1 MKRLITTTAVAA
13 LLAAAAAG
21 TAVAGERTSIGAREY
36 TANCAVCHGAGG
48 KGDGPYAASLTVKV
62 PDLTVL
68 TKNNGGVFPANMVFS
83 LIDGRAEV
91 AGHGPREM
99 PVWGEDYLSQAGREY
114 DDYPINREA
123 FVRGRILAL
132 IDHLYQLQV
141 K

>member
-1 MKRLITTTAVAA
+1 MKRLITTAAVAA
-13 LLAAAAAG
+13 VLAAAAAG
-21 TAVAGERTSIGAREY
+21 TAIAGERASIGAREY

-48 KGDGPYAASLTVKV
+48 KGDGPYAASLAVKA

-68 TKNNGGVFPANMVFS
+68 AKNNGGVFPANKVFS
-83 LIDGRAEV
+83 LIDGRAEI

-99 PVWGEDYLSQAGREY
+99 PVWGEDYLSLAGREY

-132 IDHLYQLQV
+132 IDYLYQLQV

>member
-1 MKRLITTTAVAA
+1 MRLMTTAAA
-13 LLAAAAAG
+13 LGVVLVAPAG
-21 TAVAGERTSIGAREY
+21 SALVVQRVSIGQSEY
-36 TANCAVCHGAGG
+36 VANCAVCHGVTG
-48 KGDGPYAASLTVKV
+48 KGDGPYAASLAIKP

-68 TKNNGGVFPANMVFS
+68 AKNNGGVFPTNRVS
-83 LIDGRAEV
+83 ELIDGRAQV
-91 AGHGPREM
+91 QGHGPREM

-132 IDHLYQLQV
+132 IDYLYQLQA

>member
-13 LLAAAAAG
+13 LLAVAAAG
-21 TAVAGERTSIGAREY
+21 AAVAGERASIGAREY

-48 KGDGPYAASLTVKV
+48 KGDGPYATSLTVKV

-68 TKNNGGVFPANMVFS
+68 TKNNGGVFPANKVFS

-99 PVWGEDYLSQAGREY
+99 PVWGEDYLSQAGRQY

>member
-1 MKRLITTTAVAA
+1 MKRLTTTTALA
-13 LLAAAAAG
+13 LLLVGSAG
-21 TAVAGERTSIGAREY
+21 TAPAADRASIGQLEY
-36 TANCAVCHGAGG
+36 TANCAVCHGTAG
-48 KGDGPYAASLTVKV
+48 KGDGPYATSLTVKA

-68 TKNNGGVFPANMVFS
+68 AKNNGGVFPANRVFE

-91 AGHGPREM
+91 QGHGPREM
-99 PVWGEDYLSQAGREY
+99 PVWGEDYLSQAGREF

-132 IDHLYQLQV
+132 IDYLYQLQA

>member
-1 MKRLITTTAVAA
+1 MKRLITATAVAV
-13 LLAAAAAG
+13 LLTATAAV
-21 TAVAGERTSIGAREY
+21 TAGERASIGAREY

-48 KGDGPYAASLTVKV
+48 KGDGPYTASLTVKV

-68 TKNNGGVFPANMVFS
+68 AKNNGGVFPANKVFS
-83 LIDGRAEV
+83 LIDGRAEM

-132 IDHLYQLQV
+132 IDHLYQLQA